1 LAVIM
6 SKSLNLAKPISSA
19 IRDLARKTVTA
30 AAGDLA
36 RAAEPGRV
44 HAARRNLK
52 RLRSLLRMIR
62 PAIGKRAA
70 RDADG
75 KLKSAADLLAGARRM
90 DALKLAATKLAL
102 GQDESGRL
110 VAAIAE
116 HFGHHHETRAL
127 ADQAGEARALV
138 LDLRAGV
145 KAWRL
150 PHRDRSFCLAGMK
163 KCYASARSG
172 LAQALASGG
181 VEELHE
187 ARKHVIHNLHHL
199 DLLHRLW
206 PGMFEVWI
214 AELTIL
220 REALGDFNDLAE
232 LRQIA
237 ESMAAADAILA
248 AIDAPC
254 GELLAVAGAKARVLY
269 AEKPAAFARRI
280 GAMWD
285 RIGD

>member
-1 LAVIM
+1 M
-6 SKSLNLAKPISSA
+6 SKSLNLAKPISSS

-36 RAAEPGRV
+36 RAAEPGSV

-75 KLKSAADLLAGARRM
+75 KMKSAADLLAGARRM

-102 GQDESGRL
+102 GPDETGRL
-110 VAAIAE
+110 VVAIAQ

-127 ADQAGEARALV
+127 AERAAEARALV
-138 LDLRAGV
+138 LGLRSGL

-150 PHRDRSFCLAGMK
+150 PHRDRSFCLRGMK
-163 KCYASARSG
+163 KSYAAARCG
-172 LAQALASGG
+172 LSQALASRD
-181 VEELHE
+181 VEDLHE
-187 ARKHVIHNLHHL
+187 ARKHMIHNLHHL

-206 PGMFEVWI
+206 PEMFKAWI
-214 AELTIL
+214 AELTVL

-237 ESMAAADAILA
+237 TSTETAQVVLIT
-248 AIDAPC
+248 IDARC
-254 GELLAVAGAKARVLY
+254 TELLAIAEAKARVLY

-285 RIGD
+285 RIAD